1 MISDGRRSPPAIH
14 ETSLA
19 TETHMSANVTEELAG
34 FAASLQYENI
44 PERVREHC
52 KNLLLDTLACAVAG
66 HRGEETRQ
74 VATLASALAQSNE
87 STVIAGETLSLAGAT
102 ILNGYLVTAV
112 TMCDVHRPTLTHV
125 TPEVIPPA
133 LAIAERDG
141 ASGRDLLVALAAG
154 CEALTRVGIGLDYPA
169 FRGKGWH
176 GPGVLG
182 PFGAAA
188 AVGRLRRFDADTMAK
203 AFGLAGSQAAGTF
216 AAWGTPTVKFHQCRG
231 ALSGL
236 LAALLAEQKFLAT
249 REFLTAKDGGL
260 YNVYANGGRP
270 EAVVAD
276 LGQRW
281 ELEQIALRLWPSAS
295 SIQGMNTAM
304 FDLIERHKID
314 PDRVKKVRVALSQP
328 TFDLHGKLAQYKGKF
343 DALISGHYTAA
354 IILHDQ
360 ELTLAQ
366 FEPARYDDPK
376 MRRAAAEQIEI
387 RADPAVGEVPAAVE
401 IDMNGATFKAHCDHP
416 RGSPE
421 NPLSRGQIEDKFRTY
436 AAGMLSPAAI
446 AGTIDAVANLEK
458 LGSVRKL
465 MEMLRATAGSRPN

>member
-1 MISDGRRSPPAIH
+1 
-14 ETSLA
+14 
-19 TETHMSANVTEELAG
+19 MSANVTEDLAG

-74 VATLASALAQSNE
+74 VATLASAIAQSNE

-125 TPEVIPPA
+125 TPEVMPPA

-141 ASGRDLLVALAAG
+141 SSGRDLLVAIAAG
-154 CEALTRVGIGLDYPA
+154 CEVTTRIGIGLDYRA
-169 FRGKGWH
+169 FRTKGWH

-236 LAALLAEQKFLAT
+236 LAALLAEQSFLAT
-249 REFLTAKDGGL
+249 REFLTATDGGL

-270 EAVVAD
+270 AAVVAQ
-276 LGQRW
+276 LGRHW

-295 SIQGMNTAM
+295 SIQGMNTAI
-304 FDLIERHKID
+304 FDLIERHNID
-314 PDRVKKVRVALSQP
+314 PAKVKKARVALSQP
-328 TFDLHGKLAQYKGKF
+328 AFDLHGKLARYKGKF

-354 IILHDQ
+354 VILHDQ

-366 FEPARYDDPK
+366 FEPARYDDPN

-387 RADPAVGEVPAAVE
+387 RADPALSEVQALVE
-401 IDMNGATFKAHCDHP
+401 IDIEGATLKTRCDHP

-421 NPLSRGQIEDKFRTY
+421 NPLSRAQIEGKFRTY
-436 AAGMLSPAAI
+436 ADGVLSPSTIAA
-446 AGTIDAVANLEK
+446 TIDAVANLEK

-465 MEMLRATAGSRPN
+465 MEMLRAAPRRSQSERGTVAAAHA

>member
-1 MISDGRRSPPAIH
+1 
-14 ETSLA
+14 
-19 TETHMSANVTEELAG
+19 MSANLTEELAG

-74 VATLASALAQSNE
+74 VATLASAIAQSNE

-125 TPEVIPPA
+125 TPEVMPPA

-141 ASGRDLLVALAAG
+141 SSGRDLLVAIAAG
-154 CEALTRVGIGLDYPA
+154 CEVTTRIGIGLDYRA
-169 FRGKGWH
+169 FRAKGWH

-236 LAALLAEQKFLAT
+236 LAALLAEQSFLAT
-249 REFLTAKDGGL
+249 REFLTATDGGL

-270 EAVVAD
+270 AAVVAQ
-276 LGQRW
+276 LGRHW

-295 SIQGMNTAM
+295 SIQGMNTAI
-304 FDLIERHKID
+304 FDLIERHNIEPAK
-314 PDRVKKVRVALSQP
+314 VKKARVALSQP
-328 TFDLHGKLAQYKGKF
+328 AFDLHGKLARYKGKF

-354 IILHDQ
+354 VILHDQ

-366 FEPARYDDPK
+366 FEPARYDDPN

-387 RADPAVGEVPAAVE
+387 RADPALSEVQALVE
-401 IDMNGATFKAHCDHP
+401 IDIEGATLKTRCDHP

-421 NPLSRGQIEDKFRTY
+421 NPLSRAQIEGKFRTY
-436 AAGMLSPAAI
+436 ADGVLSPSTIAA
-446 AGTIDAVANLEK
+446 TIDAVANLEK

-465 MEMLRATAGSRPN
+465 MEMLRAAPRRSQSERGTVAAAHA